1 MITSYDLLAIQLLP
15 IIPKDAWRMK
25 TNFAESNVTC
35 YVMDSKLV
43 ELRPRLDWLLDKLDE
58 ALLEEEAE

>member
-1 MITSYDLLAIQLLP
+1 
-15 IIPKDAWRMK
+15 MK